1 VSCSAFCLFAQGG
14 PPLRTDDPGTPG
26 NKNWEINIACTQT
39 FSPIE
44 REIEI
49 PLVDVNY
56 GVADRIQLKLEIPY
70 LYRYDGSGQ
79 YRRALG
85 DALFGMK
92 WRFYEESR
100 NGGWRMSAYS
110 QVEILN
116 PQMQDGE
123 RVGRSARFLLPI

>member
-1 VSCSAFCLFAQGG
+1 VPFAFAQGG

-26 NKNWEINIACTQT
+26 NKNWEINIACRQT

-56 GVADRIQLKLEIPY
+56 GVGDRIQLKFEIPY
-70 LYRYDGSGQ
+70 LYRDDGSGQ

-92 WRFYEESR
+92 WR
-100 NGGWRMSAYS
+100 
-110 QVEILN
+110 
-116 PQMQDGE
+116 
-123 RVGRSARFLLPI
+123 LL